1 MQYSPQNSA
10 NKELEEKNLKANKSK
25 STKYLWIFNGKYN
38 SGPNSSTEELH
49 NFPSFKGQWTVLTSK
64 VIVTLE
70 KNVPSDENF

>member
-49 NFPSFKGQWTVLTSK
+49 NFPSFKGQ
-64 VIVTLE
+64 
-70 KNVPSDENF
+70 